1 MNRMTRLL
9 AAAGA
14 VAACGMG
21 QAYAADAVVREPV
34 IIADVFSWTGFYVG
48 ANVGYGWGE
57 ADHQAGTNSGTGIND
72 FDIDGAFA
80 GGQIGYNWQ
89 FNQIVLGAEAD
100 IQWSGIDGDC
110 GQANAVSRSRPN
122 TKSTGSARCADGSV
136 MPPEN
141 GCLISPAAMLSVTQP
156 ARQARAAARSA
167 DANIDG
173 WVAGAGRGM
182 GFRAE
187 LVSQSRIPI
196 SRFRRRALCFQHPRV
211 RPDRRPDDSY
221 GADRRQLSLQLIGLN
236 C

>member
-1 MNRMTRLL
+1 LL
-9 AAAGA
+9 AAAG
-14 VAACGMG
+14 VLAACGMSH
-21 QAYAADAVVREPV
+21 AYAADAVVEEPV

-110 GQANAVSRSRPN
+110 GPGECGVPQ
-122 TKSTGSARCADGSV
+122 STEHEIDWFGTLRGRLGYAAGEW
-136 MPPEN
+136 MPY
-141 GCLISPAAMLSVTQP
+141 VTGGY
-156 ARQARAAARSA
+156 AFGDATRTTSSGGGASA

-173 WVAGAGRGM
+173 WVAGAGVEWAFAPNWSAKAEYQYLDFGDERYVFSTP
-182 GFRAE
+182 GFDPIVD
-187 LVSQSRIPI
+187 LTIHTVRIGVNY
-196 SRFRRRALCFQHPRV
+196 RF
-211 RPDRRPDDSY
+211 
-221 GADRRQLSLQLIGLN
+221 N
-236 C
+236 